1 MADPTTFAYCLL
13 KAIQGRIELTQD
25 SILHGS
31 PRDMESYK
39 YLIGELKGLECAE
52 QEVKDLLQSSEDE

>member
-1 MADPTTFAYCLL
+1 MADPTTFAYSVL
-13 KAIQGRIELTQD
+13 KAIQRRIELTQD

-39 YLIGELKGLECAE
+39 QLIGELKGLEFAE
-52 QEVKDLLQSSEDE
+52 QEIKDLLQSSEEE

>member
-1 MADPTTFAYCLL
+1 MADPTPFAYSVL

-31 PRDMESYK
+31 PQDMESYK
-39 YLIGELKGLECAE
+39 LLIGELRGLEFAE
-52 QEVKDLLQSSEDE
+52 QEIKDLLQSSEDE